1 MDTIEKAIERLSR
14 QGGSVPAEV
23 PVSANAAERLAPGE
37 ALEVP
42 VASAVEAV
50 AMDGEHTSIEQEQKF
65 REPMVQCGIKRTRRS
80 VTLDLQRIR
89 DAGMVVPDGNRS
101 RIKEEY
107 RHIKRPLLLNASG
120 KGAAV
125 RENPNVIMVTS
136 SQPGEGKTFTSINLA
151 LSIAAERD
159 RTVLLVDADVL
170 KPTVSKFF
178 GVESGQG
185 LVDFLIDDTLDLADV
200 LIETSVPSLT
210 LLPAGNGHHLST
222 ELLGSESMQALVR
235 EMSTRYSDRIIIMDS
250 PPLLATTEARV
261 LAGLVGQLVMVVES
275 ERTRQSMVKE
285 ALALLDPDMTVGFIL
300 NKSRGTLGNDYYGP
314 YYYAYGEAGR
324 E

>member
-14 QGGSVPAEV
+14 QGGNVPVETPVPAGATELHASGPLSEMPAV
-23 PVSANAAERLAPGE
+23 DPIVAAEAR
-37 ALEVP
+37 VP
-42 VASAVEAV
+42 AK
-50 AMDGEHTSIEQEQKF
+50 QEPKN
-65 REPMVQCGIKRTRRS
+65 REPATVLHGVKRTRRS

-107 RHIKRPLLLNASG
+107 RHVKRPLLLNASG

-178 GVESGQG
+178 GVETGQG

-200 LIETSVPSLT
+200 LVETSVPSLT

-222 ELLGSESMQALVR
+222 ELLGSESMHALVK

-261 LAGLVGQLVMVVES
+261 LAGLVGQLIMVVEA

-285 ALALLDPDMTVGFIL
+285 ALALLEPDMTVGFVL

>member
-14 QGGSVPAEV
+14 HERQPA
-23 PVSANAAERLAPGE
+23 
-37 ALEVP
+37 P
-42 VASAVEAV
+42 VAEAQGTAAIVIEPAPLPAVPGSQPVRAETPAAPAV
-50 AMDGEHTSIEQEQKF
+50 V
-65 REPMVQCGIKRTRRS
+65 RRTKRS

-107 RHIKRPLLLNASG
+107 RHIKRPLLLNAAG

-125 RENPNVIMVTS
+125 RPNQNVMMVSS

-170 KPTVSKFF
+170 KPTVSRFF
-178 GVESGQG
+178 GVDNGPG
-185 LVDFLIDDTLDLADV
+185 LVDFLVDGQLDLSEV
-200 LIETSVPSLT
+200 LVETNVPSLV
-210 LLPAGNGHHLST
+210 LLPAGNSHHLST
-222 ELLGSESMQALVR
+222 ELLGSTAMRDLMT
-235 EMSTRYSDRIIIMDS
+235 EMSNRYSDRVIIMDS
-250 PPLLATTEARV
+250 PPLLATTEAAV
-261 LAGLVGQLVMVVES
+261 LAHLVGQIIMVVEA
-275 ERTRQSMVKE
+275 ERTRQSLVKE
-285 ALALLDPDMTVGFIL
+285 ALALLDPDMAVGFVL
-300 NKSRGTLGNDYYGP
+300 NKSRQAARGDYYGP
-314 YYYAYGEAGR
+314 YYYSYAEPAR